1 MSVES
6 VKTALAEK
14 GIDPAR
20 VLEFEVSS
28 ATVALAAR
36 AVGCEEARIA
46 KSLTFRIPGEP
57 DRILLIL
64 TAGDV
69 KIDNPKYKARF
80 GTKARMLGREE
91 VADCVGHE
99 AGGVCP
105 FVVREGVEVYLDDS
119 LRRFSSVFPAAGS
132 ANSAIELTIP
142 ELERV
147 SAALGWVDVCKPAE
161 NSI

>member
-1 MSVES
+1 MAVES

-64 TAGDV
+64 AAGDV
-69 KIDNPKYKARF
+69 KIDNPKY
-80 GTKARMLGREE
+80 
-91 VADCVGHE
+91 
-99 AGGVCP
+99 
-105 FVVREGVEVYLDDS
+105 
-119 LRRFSSVFPAAGS
+119 
-132 ANSAIELTIP
+132 
-142 ELERV
+142 
-147 SAALGWVDVCKPAE
+147 
-161 NSI
+161 